1 MSLSVCALYSKVIYM
16 YVLKA
21 LELADKCQTGQILKD
36 PRSRLKPGWPKHS
49 LVVSGKQQTEEI
61 PFNHQRFPE
70 HFVGMKVTLSQ
81 TSKFYL

>member
-1 MSLSVCALYSKVIYM
+1 M